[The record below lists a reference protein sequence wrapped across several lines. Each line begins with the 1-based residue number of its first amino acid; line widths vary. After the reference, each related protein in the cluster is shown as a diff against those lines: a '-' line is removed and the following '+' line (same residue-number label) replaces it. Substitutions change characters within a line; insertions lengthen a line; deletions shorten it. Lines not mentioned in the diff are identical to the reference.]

1 MKIISKYI
9 SIVLFVIS
17 CVNGY
22 SQQDPLYT
30 QYYNNFSL
38 INPAYAGSHGY
49 FTAAASIR
57 SQWAGEDGAPKTQ
70 ALSVHGATG
79 KNVGLGLSIVNDKVF
94 VLSEKH
100 LYADFSY
107 SIKASE
113 KATLAFGIK
122 AGASFLDIDLLE
134 LEIYSDPLL
143 NENINRTN
151 PNIGIGAFY
160 YTDKF
165 FVSLS
170 TINLLENTRYEKRN
184 VVTSASK
191 SIVTYLSSGYV
202 FNLGKEFQFKPSFLI
217 RAMNGAALST
227 DISASFLWNN
237 LLELGVSHRFDE
249 SVSGLFQIR
258 LNEFLK
264 LGYTYDGSTQ
274 DIGNY
279 TNGAHELSIIVNL
292 NKTSSKYK
300 KRKVPF
306 NW

>member
-1 MKIISKYI
+1 MKLISKYI
-9 SIVLFVIS
+9 CTVLLIMNSLDGF
-17 CVNGY
+17 

-49 FTAAASIR
+49 FTATASIR

-70 ALSVHGATG
+70 SLSVHGATG

-100 LYADFSY
+100 VYADFSY
-107 SIKASE
+107 SIKTS
-113 KATLAFGIK
+113 KKGTLAFGIK

-134 LEIYSDPLL
+134 LEIFNDPLL
-143 NENINRTN
+143 NENINQIN
-151 PNIGIGAFY
+151 PNIGVGAFY

-165 FVSLS
+165 YVSLS
-170 TINLLENTRYEKRN
+170 TINLLETTRYKKRN
-184 VVTSASK
+184 VVTSASNN
-191 SIVTYLSSGYV
+191 IVSYLSSGYA
-202 FNLGKEFQFKPSFLI
+202 FDLGKEFQFKPSFLI
-217 RAMNGAALST
+217 RATNGVALST

-237 LLELGVSHRFDE
+237 LLELGISHRFDE
-249 SVSGLFQIR
+249 SFSGLFQIR
-258 LNEFLK
+258 LNEYLK
-264 LGYTYDGSTQ
+264 LAYTYDSSTQ

-279 TNGAHELSIIVNL
+279 TSGAHELSIIINL
-292 NKTSSKYK
+292 NKSTNKFK
-300 KRKVPF
+300 KAKVPF